1 MDPDEASVT
10 KEANDVMVSLDSTFI
25 IDLLRRRTS
34 AVEMAALFERQ
45 KVPVSIS
52 PPAAVEVL
60 ASGHR
65 LGGEYLERVRAL
77 LASLPLLPFD
87 EEAVESAARVAA
99 DLMTRGERLSEGDL
113 LIAGISMRHGEE
125 VVTRDRAFGRVRGLS
140 VRFYE

>member
-1 MDPDEASVT
+1 
-10 KEANDVMVSLDSTFI
+10 MVSLDSTFV
-25 IDLLRRRTS
+25 IDLLKRRAS
-34 AVEMAALFERQ
+34 AVEMAASFDRKGTQ
-45 KVPVSIS
+45 ACIS

-60 ASGHR
+60 AGGQR
-65 LGGEYLERVRAL
+65 LGGEYRQRVRAL

-87 EEAVESAARVAA
+87 QDAIDTSARIAA
-99 DLMTRGERLSEGDL
+99 DLMSRGEQLSEGEL